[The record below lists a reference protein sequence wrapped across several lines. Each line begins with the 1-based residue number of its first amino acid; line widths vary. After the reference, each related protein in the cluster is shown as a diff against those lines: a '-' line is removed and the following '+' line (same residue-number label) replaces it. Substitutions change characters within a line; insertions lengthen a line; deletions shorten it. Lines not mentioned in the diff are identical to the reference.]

1 MSNFEAIY
9 LDHAATTALLPGV
22 RQAMSAAFDQFG
34 NPSSLHSHGRR
45 GKDLLDVAREAVSS
59 ALGCLFAEVV
69 FTSGG
74 TEAANLAIV
83 GAALANTDSSR
94 NRVLLSSIEHPCVL
108 NTAPL
113 LVRLGYK
120 VEFLPVDS
128 RSFLDVSAF
137 ADLLGPDVF
146 LVSVMSANN
155 ETGSIQPVSRMVELA
170 HAVGALVHCDHVQGF
185 LKPVPSP
192 VLAGADLV
200 TVSAHKVGGPK
211 GCGALAVLNGTK
223 VSPLVAGGEQE
234 RELRGGTENV
244 VGIAGFG
251 AAVSEF
257 VVGDLVGMKSLLVST
272 LADCGAVFTCDDSS
286 VLSSHVHFRVP
297 GMDAETLLIRLD
309 MEGISAS
316 SGSACSSGSVEA
328 SHVMLACGYSETE
341 AKEAIRF
348 SLGGENSVEQIE
360 RACGILRRVLG

>member
-1 MSNFEAIY
+1 MSNFEPIY
-9 LDHAATTALLPGV
+9 LDHAATTALLPGA
-22 RQAMSAAFDQFG
+22 RFAMSQAFEQFG
-34 NPSSLHSHGRR
+34 NPSSLHWHGRR
-45 GKDLLDVAREAVSS
+45 GKDILDVAREAVSS

-74 TEAANLAIV
+74 TEAANLALV

-94 NRVLLSSIEHPCVL
+94 RRVLLSSIEHPCVL
-108 NTAPL
+108 NSASL
-113 LVRLGYK
+113 LRRLGYE
-120 VEFLPVDS
+120 VEFLPVDRS
-128 RSFLDVSAF
+128 SFLDVSRLAE
-137 ADLLGPDVF
+137 LLGPDV
-146 LVSVMSANN
+146 LMVSLMSANN
-155 ETGSIQPVSRMVELA
+155 ETGAVQPVASVVERA

-192 VLAGADLV
+192 VVLGADLV

-244 VGIAGFG
+244 IGVAGFG

-257 VVGDLVGMKSLLVST
+257 AAGDLAGMKSLLVDT
-272 LADCGAVFTCDDSS
+272 LSACGAVFTCADS
-286 VLSSHVHFRVP
+286 LSSHIHFRIP

-309 MEGISAS
+309 MEGICAS

-328 SHVMLACGYSETE
+328 SHVMLACGYSEGE
-341 AKEAIRF
+341 AKEAVRF
-348 SLGGENSVEQIE
+348 SLGHENDLDQIE
-360 RACGILRRVLG
+360 RACGILRRVLGG